1 MMTIDRWLSRLPFL
15 RRFYGAVTIVG
26 TKVAPRQVSPAL

>member
-1 MMTIDRWLSRLPFL
+1 MLHHVDYSVLLPILRSYLKPPFL

-26 TKVAPRQVSPAL
+26 T